1 MPLTTPLHTPSP
13 TATAAPAL
21 ATGHAAA
28 PGRRAWLRRGLWGAA
43 LVAAP
48 ALVRPALAQGTA
60 MPTPRQTEG
69 PYYPVDIPADS
80 DADLLRN
87 GMLRYTQ
94 GQAVWVEGRVTDTQG
109 VPLAGGTVEIWQCD
123 AAGHYHHPGDG
134 GRAAAAFQGFG
145 RVVLGRDGRYRFRT
159 IRPAPYTGR
168 TPHIHFKVR
177 PPGRELLTTQMYVA
191 GDPGNARDYL
201 WARLSERERAALTV
215 PFDTSADGVRAQFA
229 IIVQT

>member
-123 AAGHYHHPGDG
+123 AAGHYHHPRSRGSAAWCWG
-134 GRAAAAFQGFG
+134 GTAGTAFARSGL
-145 RVVLGRDGRYRFRT
+145 R
-159 IRPAPYTGR
+159 R
-168 TPHIHFKVR
+168 TP
-177 PPGRELLTTQMYVA
+177 A
-191 GDPGNARDYL
+191 AR
-201 WARLSERERAALTV
+201 RTSTSRCGCPAANC
-215 PFDTSADGVRAQFA
+215 
-229 IIVQT
+229 